1 MERRPL
7 DAIPDDELLRRL
19 ADLLRQSRRTESDL
33 VGHIAEVD
41 ERRLYAREASPSMF
55 AYCTEVLHLSE
66 AEAYLRIATARA
78 SREYPVL
85 LEMLA
90 DGRLH
95 LSGAGKLAPHLNQD
109 NAAWLLERA
118 AHKTK
123 QQILELIAEIS
134 PRPDTRTVVRKLP
147 ERRSP
152 TAPGGAPLLPIGR
165 VPASPR
171 VEGLEAA
178 APGPQLRPDRVPT
191 AQSECPPVGAGT
203 GTELRPDAVASLSHA
218 RPTVVEPLA
227 PGRYR
232 FQFTGSATLKGKLE
246 RLQALMRSRLSDSD
260 LAAVIEAAV
269 TEKLERLEAKRFAQ
283 TSAPRRTL
291 MQTPT
296 APKSRHIPAAVR
308 RAVAMRDG
316 HRCRFLDAKGRRCSE
331 RNRLEFHHV
340 YPFGRGGGHSPANV
354 GLLCKTHNL
363 LMAEQDYGRLTL
375 ERNRGSG
382 GVRRRPGVDTHT
394 NRAP

>member
-1 MERRPL
+1 V
-7 DAIPDDELLRRL
+7 A
-19 ADLLRQSRRTESDL
+19 
-33 VGHIAEVD
+33 HIAEVE

-78 SREYPVL
+78 SREHPVL

-95 LSGAGKLAPHLNQD
+95 LSGAGKLVPHLNKD
-109 NAAWLLERA
+109 NAGVLLARA

-123 QQILELIAEIS
+123 RQILELIAEIS
-134 PRPDTRTVVRKLP
+134 PRPDARTVVRKLP

-152 TAPGGAPLLPIGR
+152 TTPGGVPLLPHGR
-165 VPASPR
+165 APASPR
-171 VEGLEAA
+171 VEGLEPT
-178 APGPQLRPDRVPT
+178 APGPQLRLDRVPT
-191 AQSECPPVGAGT
+191 AQSESPPVGAGT
-203 GTELRPDAVASLSHA
+203 GTELRPDAVACLRHGL
-218 RPTVVEPLA
+218 PPVVEPLA

-232 FQFTGSATLKGKLE
+232 FQFTGSTTLKSKLE
-246 RLQALMRSRLSDSD
+246 RLQALMRSQMSGAD

-269 TEKLERLEAKRFAQ
+269 TEKLERLETKRFAQ
-283 TSAPRRTL
+283 TSAPRKAL
-291 MQTPT
+291 EQTRT
-296 APKSRHIPAAVR
+296 APTSRHVPAAVR
-308 RAVAMRDG
+308 RAVVERDS

-331 RNRLEFHHV
+331 RNLLEFHHV
-340 YPFGRGGGHSPANV
+340 YPFGRGGGHNPANV
-354 GLLCKTHNL
+354 SLLCKTHNL
-363 LMAEQDYGRLTL
+363 LMAEQDYGRQTL

-382 GVRRRPGVDTHT
+382 AVRRQPGVGTHT